1 MEARVDERG
10 GTARILVVDDEPSL
24 VDLVR
29 SYLEA
34 EGYVVFAA
42 YDGPAALELAAR
54 ELPDVV
60 VLDIMMPGFD
70 GIEVTRRLRHF
81 SNAYVLMLTSK
92 TQEVDKLIG
101 LSVGAD
107 DYLTKPFSPR
117 ELVARVKAM
126 IRRTEMA
133 GTSATGR
140 MSSDIPPPVVFGDL
154 VIDAARHDVRKRG
167 ELVHLTPREFELLVT
182 LSAHPG
188 LVFTRNQLLNRI
200 WGDEIYEERL
210 VDVHMA
216 GLRKKLEDDPARPQ
230 YIETVRG
237 VGFRFGSRSASSA
250 RLTLPAPPGNEPNEP
265 NEQGEASGRP

>member
-1 MEARVDERG
+1 MNERSVP
-10 GTARILVVDDEPSL
+10 ARILIVDDEPSL

-34 EGYVVFAA
+34 EGYLVFEAN
-42 YDGPAALELAAR
+42 DGPSALEVAAR
-54 ELPDVV
+54 EQPDVV
-60 VLDIMMPGFD
+60 VLDVMLPGFD
-70 GIEVTRRLRHF
+70 GIEVCRRLRHF

-92 TQEVDKLIG
+92 SQVVDKLIG

-126 IRRTEMA
+126 VRRTEMA

-140 MSSDIPPPVVFGDL
+140 MSPDIPPAVVFGDL
-154 VIDAARHDVRKRG
+154 VIDAARHEVRKRG

-200 WGDEIYEERL
+200 WGDEVYDERL

-216 GLRKKLEDDPARPQ
+216 GLRKKLEDDSARPA

-237 VGFRFGSRSASSA
+237 VGFRFGSRSISSV
-250 RLTLPAPPGNEPNEP
+250 RPPIPMSPSDERDERD
-265 NEQGEASGRP
+265 ERDET